1 MSHIIFVGNYSLGM
15 YRFRGD
21 LISALLAAGQRV
33 TVLLPDAE
41 YADEIKSLGASLVMT
56 PMDRRGMNPFRDL
69 SLLSFYKKT
78 FRELRPDAVVTY
90 TIKPNIYAGRAA
102 ASLGIPFVAN
112 ITGLG
117 TAFEKPGPLRT
128 LVTLMYRSSLK
139 RAGRVFFENSVNR
152 QIFIERRIV
161 REEQTVLLGGAGV
174 NTEVFPLQPFSV
186 RDKTD
191 DSRFR
196 FLFIGRVMREKGI
209 DELLRAMRILR
220 DRGVGCVLDIVG
232 ITEEDYKAEF
242 AEASAEGWL
251 CDRGFQKDVRPFI
264 AGCDCFVLP
273 SWHEGMANTNL
284 EASSSGRPVI
294 TTDIPGCREEVVPG
308 ITGWLVPPKDA
319 GALADAMEQAAR
331 LDAEKLRAMGREGRR
346 YVTEHFDKRAVVAET
361 VGVINELIKRN

>member
-1 MSHIIFVGNYSLGM
+1 MSHILLAGNYSLGM

-21 LISALLAAGQRV
+21 LISALLAAGHRV
-33 TVLLPDAE
+33 TVLLPDGE
-41 YADEIKSLGASLVMT
+41 YADEIKSLGAALILS

-69 SLLSFYKKT
+69 SLLSFYNKT

-102 ASLGIPFVAN
+102 ASLGIPFAAN

-152 QIFIERRIV
+152 QIFIDGRIV

-174 NTEVFPLQPFSV
+174 NTEAFPLQPFSV
-186 RDKTD
+186 RKKTD

-209 DELLRAMRILR
+209 DELLEAMRILR
-220 DRGVGCVLDIVG
+220 ERGVGCVLDIVG
-232 ITEEDYKAEF
+232 ITEEDYKEKF
-242 AEASAEGWL
+242 AEAEAEGWL
-251 CDRGFQKDVRPFI
+251 CDRGFQKDVRPYI
-264 AGCDCFVLP
+264 AASDCFVLP

-294 TTDIPGCREEVVPG
+294 TTDIPGCREEVIPG
-308 ITGWLVPPKDA
+308 VTGWLVPPKDA
-319 GALADAMEQAAR
+319 AALADAMEQATR
-331 LDAEKLRAMGREGRR
+331 LPAEKLAGMGEAGRQYVIREFEK
-346 YVTEHFDKRAVVAET
+346 TAIVART
-361 VGVINELIKRN
+361 RKELKAIMF

>member
-1 MSHIIFVGNYSLGM
+1 MAHILFVGNYSLGM

-21 LISALLAAGQRV
+21 LISALLAAGHRV
-33 TVLLPDAE
+33 TVLLPDGE
-41 YADEIKSLGASLVMT
+41 YAGEIKSLGALFVLT
-56 PMDRRGMNPFRDL
+56 PMDRRGMNPIRDL
-69 SLLSFYKKT
+69 SLFRFYKKV
-78 FRELRPDAVVTY
+78 FRDLHPDAVVTY

-102 ASLGIPFVAN
+102 SRLGIPYAAN

-117 TAFEKPGPLRT
+117 SAFAKPGALMT

-139 RAGRVFFENSVNR
+139 NAGRVFFENGVNR
-152 QIFIERRIV
+152 QLFLDKKIV
-161 REEQTVLLGGAGV
+161 RKERTVLLNGAGV
-174 NTEVFPLQPFSV
+174 NTEDFPLQPV
-186 RDKTD
+186 TDKKD
-191 DSRFR
+191 DYRFR
-196 FLFIGRVMREKGI
+196 FLYIGRVMREKGI
-209 DELLRAMRILR
+209 DELLEAMRILR
-220 DRGVGCVLDIVG
+220 GRGLGCVLDIVG
-232 ITEEDYKAEF
+232 ITEEDYKEKF
-242 AEASAEGWL
+242 AEAAAEGWL

>member
-117 TAFEKPGPLRT
+117 TAFEKPGPLRA

-174 NTEVFPLQPFSV
+174 NTEDFPLQPFSV

-331 LDAEKLRAMGREGRR
+331 LPAEKLSAMGEEGRR

>member
-1 MSHIIFVGNYSLGM
+1 MPHILLAGNYSLGM

-21 LISALLAAGQRV
+21 LISALLAAGHGV
-33 TVLLPDAE
+33 TVLLPDEE
-41 YADEIKSLGASLVMT
+41 YADEIKSLGASLVLT

-69 SLLSFYKKT
+69 SLLRFYKKT

-90 TIKPNIYAGRAA
+90 TVKPNIYAGRAA
-102 ASLGIPFVAN
+102 ARLGIPFAAN

-117 TAFEKPGPLRT
+117 SAFEKPGPLMT

-139 RAGRVFFENSVNR
+139 KAGRVFFENSVNK
-152 QIFIERRIV
+152 QLFLDKKIV
-161 REEQTVLLGGAGV
+161 KKEQTVLLNGAGV
-174 NTEVFPLQPFSV
+174 NTEDFPPQPFSG
-186 RDKTD
+186 KTD
-191 DSRFR
+191 GQPFR

-209 DELLRAMRILR
+209 DELLLAMRILR

-232 ITEEDYKAEF
+232 IIEEDYKVKF
-242 AEASAEGWL
+242 AEAAAEGWL

-294 TTDIPGCREEVVPG
+294 TTDIPGCREEVVDG
-308 ITGWLVPPKDA
+308 VTGWLVPPKDA
-319 GALADAMEQAAR
+319 GTLAAAMEEAVSLPQER
-331 LDAEKLRAMGREGRR
+331 LAEMGSGGRC
-346 YVTEHFDKRAVVAET
+346 YVKEYFDKKKIVAET
-361 VGVINELIKRN
+361 VGVINELIKQD